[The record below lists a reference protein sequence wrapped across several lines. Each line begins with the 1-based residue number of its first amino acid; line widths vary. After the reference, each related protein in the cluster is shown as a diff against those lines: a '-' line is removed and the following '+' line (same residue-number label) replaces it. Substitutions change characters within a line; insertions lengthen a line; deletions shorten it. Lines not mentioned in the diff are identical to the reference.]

1 MTVEW
6 TQLAP
11 AMAGIVLG
19 LVLWLSAHRMHANL
33 RRKLDEAK
41 AERDGHAPS

>member
-11 AMAGIVLG
+11 AIGGGVLG
-19 LVLWLSAHRMHANL
+19 LVLWLSARRMHANL
-33 RRKLDEAK
+33 LRDRARAK
-41 AERDGHAPS
+41 AEREGHAPS